1 MSALVR
7 SLAEA
12 VELLGVDGIDLVQQ
26 QGYGTDNMVANDE
39 SSIQVLVLIL
49 YSSAI
54 RMIPKWC
61 SVTL

>member
-39 SSIQVLVLIL
+39 SSIQVLSLIL
-49 YSSAI
+49 AVIY
-54 RMIPKWC
+54 
-61 SVTL
+61 V